1 MDSQEVAESCAL
13 LATQTDPKRKPTPR
27 HLYLFFIVL
36 FSILVPPL
44 AVFIRFGIGT
54 DFFINVLLTVAG
66 YIPGHVSKDM
76 ALTKWDLTL
85 SPGA

>member
-1 MDSQEVAESCAL
+1 M
-13 LATQTDPKRKPTPR
+13 
-27 HLYLFFIVL
+27 
-36 FSILVPPL
+36 PPL

-66 YIPGHVSKDM
+66 YIPGHVSMGM

-85 SPGA
+85 SSGA